1 MNYKIEIV
9 VIFVILIVGGFIL
22 KFKEAYDMDK
32 RRSMVNGFR
41 NNFIDLANQLM
52 QKGYFNAELYSECI
66 SRVDEIQTELGVTG
80 LAGYVVDGL
89 RGIQG
94 SNVPILINYLPEI
107 RRYAHELDNY
117 IVRER
122 LLQNIELIDDLLLRH
137 VSCLNGEIERIK
149 GSMLNPFSCFAWA
162 IRCVLSF
169 PFFLLSSFGLLSSV
183 STTRVYSSLIMRL
196 LGGICSFVMFL
207 SGLITVVIGWD
218 SFSAFLEILFIRVL
232 G

>member
-137 VSCLNGEIERIK
+137 VSCLNGEIERI
-149 GSMLNPFSCFAWA
+149 
-162 IRCVLSF
+162 
-169 PFFLLSSFGLLSSV
+169 
-183 STTRVYSSLIMRL
+183 
-196 LGGICSFVMFL
+196 
-207 SGLITVVIGWD
+207 IG
-218 SFSAFLEILFIRVL
+218 
-232 G
+232 